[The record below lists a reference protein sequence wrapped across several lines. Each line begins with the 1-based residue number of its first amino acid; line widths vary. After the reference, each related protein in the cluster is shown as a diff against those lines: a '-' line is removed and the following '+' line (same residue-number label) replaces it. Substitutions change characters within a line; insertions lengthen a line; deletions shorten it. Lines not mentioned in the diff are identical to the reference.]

1 MIENIDTCRACVH
14 KSVCRHFSTM
24 IALQRELFDNLKH
37 SSIFTVAGKYDRAV
51 KISNF
56 DFIKTVKI
64 ECEYYLRDASISED

>member
-1 MIENIDTCRACVH
+1 MIENIDTCRACIH

-37 SSIFTVAGKYDRAV
+37 SSIFTVAGKYDRTM
-51 KISNF
+51 KISDF

-64 ECEYYLRDASISED
+64 ECSHYLRDTTILEG